1 MTILSSGGN
10 TGRSS
15 LGSLSH
21 DITVTI
27 NTVEK
32 IIVVIRL
39 KKRYRFIAVCFFGL
53 HLVIYVK
60 SFILLPRRQVVR
72 VLGIDPSP
80 CLTSTPGSI
89 DQTCDGI
96 DFCYRNPLNFMKI
109 DRFGMSSIKWP
120 PYTWFSLG
128 YRFEKEKEVVALVF
142 IQYFYIL
149 LFSVVLILIYLEKD
163 LLPVTYR
170 YHALVALAIFS
181 LLFLKLRWVG
191 LVKLLILTIPPFLLL
206 LLPPLSGLVEAE
218 FYFWFPYVPIALSL
232 IPHFILHP
240 IRDRNTLI
248 LTLLIYFLLGILI
261 DNLLILK
268 GNPQEEIVEIVQ
280 QNRFYYNLVPVFIY
294 IFVNI
299 SLGLLFRQN
308 TRYEEIVRTQQQE
321 LAQAEKMASLG
332 TLAAGIAH
340 EINNPLNFISGS
352 LHALNTLKGEYLKT
366 QQGPTPDQRKLIAQ
380 MDKIMNSS
388 FEGVHRA
395 SEIIS
400 SLQFFASPSREEKR
414 VQDLDKLLYPVLLD
428 IRSRLPSHTTLHKQ
442 IPPGLNIRCY
452 EEPLQQAF
460 ANIVENAI
468 DAIESKELK
477 EQERIELVAEKDPKN
492 RRPLVRISIT
502 NSGPPIPENELKQ
515 VFDPFFTSKEVGKGT
530 GLGMTISYMIISE
543 HQGSIRIRNLENG
556 VRVEVLLPLFNA

>member
-1 MTILSSGGN
+1 MG
-10 TGRSS
+10 
-15 LGSLSH
+15 
-21 DITVTI
+21 
-27 NTVEK
+27 
-32 IIVVIRL
+32 
-39 KKRYRFIAVCFFGL
+39 
-53 HLVIYVK
+53 
-60 SFILLPRRQVVR
+60 
-72 VLGIDPSP
+72 
-80 CLTSTPGSI
+80 
-89 DQTCDGI
+89 
-96 DFCYRNPLNFMKI
+96 
-109 DRFGMSSIKWP
+109 SIKWP

-128 YRFEKEKEVVALVF
+128 YRFDREKEAVALVF

-149 LFSVVLILIYLEKD
+149 LFSVVLILIYLEKS

-170 YHALVALAIFS
+170 YHALVALGICS
-181 LLFLKLRWVG
+181 LLFLKLKWVVF
-191 LVKLLILTIPPFLLL
+191 VKVLSLSVPPFLLL
-206 LLPPLSGLVEAE
+206 LLPPLSGLVEDE

-232 IPHFILHP
+232 VPHFILHP
-240 IRDRNTLI
+240 LRNRNALI
-248 LTLLIYFLLGILI
+248 STILIYFLLGLLI

-268 GNPQEEIVEIVQ
+268 GNPHEEIVKIVQ
-280 QNRFYYNLVPVFIY
+280 QNRFYYNLVPVFIFA
-294 IFVNI
+294 FVNI

-308 TRYEEIVRTQQQE
+308 TRYEEIMRNQQQE

-352 LHALNTLKGEYLKT
+352 LHALNTLKSEYLKT
-366 QQGPTPDQRKLIAQ
+366 QKGPNPEQQKLIAQ
-380 MDKIMNSS
+380 MENIMNSS

-414 VQDLDKLLYPVLLD
+414 VQDLDQLLYPVLLE

-460 ANIVENAI
+460 ANIFDNAI
-468 DAIESKELK
+468 EAIDSKEVK
-477 EQERIELVAEKDPKN
+477 EQERIEMVAEKDPKN

-556 VRVEVLLPLFNA
+556 VRVEILLPLFGV